1 MANLTESPAA
11 STPAN
16 QEHPMGS
23 EAPVPRCGQGSVPVL
38 YSSPAPGQ
46 VAGVPVCI
54 QTLTATDGR
63 STISHMDRFTQGYV
77 YIK

>member
-1 MANLTESPAA
+1 MANLTEKPAA
-11 STPAN
+11 MTPAS
-16 QEHPMGS
+16 QEHPTGHTVARAVS
-23 EAPVPRCGQGSVPVL
+23 PVL

-54 QTLTATDGR
+54 QTLRAIDRR
-63 STISHMDRFTQGYV
+63 STILHMDKFTLGYI